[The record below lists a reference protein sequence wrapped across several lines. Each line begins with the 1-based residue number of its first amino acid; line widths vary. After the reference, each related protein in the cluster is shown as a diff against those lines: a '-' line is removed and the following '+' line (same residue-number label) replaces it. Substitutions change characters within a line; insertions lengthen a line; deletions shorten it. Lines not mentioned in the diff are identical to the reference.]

1 MKKSE
6 QLEINTLCEQMEQK
20 IKGCYSYNEGERLR
34 TCNARVITEGCY
46 YILISYNTIV
56 AIIDTTTDTLYDILR
71 LEYGFT
77 STSAQHIAKFNH
89 DYCQGNWGCT
99 HRYTWRAV

>member
-6 QLEINTLCEQMEQK
+6 QLEINALCEQMEQK

-34 TCNARVITEGCY
+34 TCNARVITDGCY

-71 LEYGFT
+71 LEYGYT
-77 STSAQHIAKFNH
+77 STSAQHIAKFDK
-89 DYCQGNWGCT
+89 DYCQGKWGCT

>member
-6 QLEINTLCEQMEQK
+6 QIEINTLCEQMEQK
-20 IKGCYSYNEGERLR
+20 IKGCYSYNEGVRLR
-34 TCNARVITEGCY
+34 SCNARVITEGCY
-46 YILISYNTIV
+46 YILISYSAIV

-71 LEYGFT
+71 LEYGYT
-77 STSAQHIAKFNH
+77 STSAQHISKFSK
-89 DYCQGNWGCT
+89 DYGLGKWGCE